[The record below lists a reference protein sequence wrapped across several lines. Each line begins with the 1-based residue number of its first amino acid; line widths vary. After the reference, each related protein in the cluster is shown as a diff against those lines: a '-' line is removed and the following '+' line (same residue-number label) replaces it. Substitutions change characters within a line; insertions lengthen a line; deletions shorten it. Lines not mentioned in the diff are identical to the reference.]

1 MKYIQRAAAAA
12 LAAGMILSLTACD
25 EEPAVSTGGSN
36 ADGGTTSASAPGAVD
51 SAPST
56 SATTT
61 TWDTDP
67 NVIAAV
73 DNIEITL
80 DNPDL
85 KVTKRLKWM
94 AWEGWEQ
101 DETTAAGE
109 LFKKTYGIPETGDD
123 PDRAGRIFE
132 SINISYGER
141 YDKLSAAIQAGDS
154 PDLFPFE
161 LRDFPFGVVQGRYQ
175 AIGDIID
182 FSTPKWDSAR
192 QVLDQFKLNGK
203 YYCAIYELN
212 FQSLLYYRKSVIEDL
227 GLDDPRELFDN
238 NQWTWDT
245 FLDMGR
251 KFQQSVEE
259 GYTLIGWQP
268 ENELFT
274 SAGTPLVGNDGTKI
288 INNLYNANVERGIG
302 LLQTLQKENLRYPVH
317 EKGYQVNP
325 KEWADG
331 KILFYA
337 NGGQWE
343 FEGKAGLRRWGDK
356 YGWDDDEIRVVV
368 YPRDPNADAYY
379 HAMKQD
385 AMMWCKGST
394 NKEGVAAWI
403 DCNVTTALD
412 PAVVDAS
419 IEQLKTKHRWTDD
432 NIRYIYQQKSLDG
445 SSSLTPLFDFKN
457 GLGEDISDAGKSESP
472 VETLTK
478 TVYLQGTKTY
488 TQLREENFNT
498 IDDRINELNTFISKM

>member
-1 MKYIQRAAAAA
+1 MNHIKKTAAAV

-25 EEPAVSTGGSN
+25 EEPSVSVGSSS
-36 ADGGTTSASAPGAVD
+36 DSGTSASAPGAVD

-61 TWDTDP
+61 TYETDP

-73 DNIEITL
+73 DNIELTL

-85 KVTKRLKWM
+85 KVEKRLKWM
-94 AWEGWEQ
+94 AWNGWDQ
-101 DETTAAGE
+101 DETTPAAE
-109 LFKKTYGIPETGDD
+109 LFKKTYGTPENGDD

-132 SINISYGER
+132 FTNISYGDR
-141 YDKLSAAIQAGDS
+141 YDKLATAIQSGDS

-161 LRDFPFGVVQGRYQ
+161 LRDFPFGVMMGRYQ
-175 AIGDIID
+175 PVDGIINFD
-182 FSTPKWDSAR
+182 TPKWDAAR
-192 QVLDQFKLNGK
+192 SVLDQFKLNGR
-203 YYCAIYELN
+203 YYCAVYELN
-212 FQSLLYYRKSVIEDL
+212 FNSLLFYRKSVIEDA
-227 GLDDPRELFDN
+227 GLDDPRELFEND
-238 NQWTWDT
+238 QWTWDT

-251 KFQQSVEE
+251 KFQQSTDGGNVM
-259 GYTLIGWQP
+259 IGFQP
-268 ENELFT
+268 ENELVAST
-274 SAGTPLVGNDGTKI
+274 GTPLVGNDGTKL
-288 INNLYNANVERGIG
+288 INNLYNANVERAAN
-302 LLQTLQKENLRYPVH
+302 LLKTLQEEDLRYPVNEH
-317 EKGYQVNP
+317 GWSVTP

-356 YGWDDDEIRVVV
+356 YGWSDDEIRVVV
-368 YPRDPNADAYY
+368 YPRDPQSDTYY

-385 AMMWCKGST
+385 ATMWCKGST
-394 NKEGVAAWI
+394 NADGVAAWI

-412 PAVVDAS
+412 PEVANAS

-432 NIRYIYQQKSLDG
+432 NIRYIYAQKSLDG
-445 SSSLTPLFDFKN
+445 SSKLTPVFDFKN
-457 GLGEDISDAGKSESP
+457 GLGEDISDAAKSESP

-478 TVYLQGTKTY
+478 TVFLTGDKTY
-488 TQLREENFNT
+488 TQLRDENFAT
-498 IDDRINELNTFISKM
+498 IDDRINELNSSIAKMQ